1 MTIRSTY
8 NATEKTIA
16 SSGMLSQAIEL
27 GFGDILGNTTDV
39 TVEYSET
46 TLPVAYAGS
55 PIPSDKHWDGTR

>member
-1 MTIRSTY
+1 MTIRSVY
-8 NATEKTIA
+8 DASEKTITGEIKGQ
-16 SSGMLSQAIEL
+16 SIEL
-27 GFGDILGNTTDV
+27 GFGDILGGTTDV

>member
-1 MTIRSTY
+1 MTIRRVYDAS
-8 NATEKTIA
+8 EKTITGEIKGQ
-16 SSGMLSQAIEL
+16 SIEL
-27 GFGDILGNTTDV
+27 GFGDILGGTTDV